1 MCCTVMAISTWHEPP
16 PLGQLACWV
25 LMKKD
30 HDDSG
35 DEERKEEDVANVDG
49 RPLDYVDYSF
59 RNQSTNCGRE
69 VLRNR

>member
-1 MCCTVMAISTWHEPP
+1 
-16 PLGQLACWV
+16 
-25 LMKKD
+25 MKKD